1 MMFQE
6 NNSRPLGSNNFSQ
19 PMQQRM
25 EKMQRDADRLFSI
38 GWLRKRLWRELT
50 SIVQTTTATEYAD
63 YRSVLRGTY
72 EMRFAWEFLSVC
84 QKSLSQVKRVL
95 ENAYDDT
102 DPLQELM
109 IEREKLIFEFAS
121 LSQLSSSWEC
131 VKDDDDSWR
140 KFARRM
146 PLGDQMKQADITAF
160 FELLDRIALM
170 TDILCG
176 RAAKYGLEVDYSN
189 LEKYK
194 AGERKAK
201 LTDEIIIHAVEDCAA
216 HLNTQSDWTAVYC
229 VLRDDYGMI
238 NASEFERMVT
248 EFTFSKQV
256 PACPEG
262 TITRTLSNHTQL
274 RNPIDTWTV
283 DKKFIKTAQAF
294 RESIKKYLSET

>member
-6 NNSRPLGSNNFSQ
+6 NNSRLSGSNQFSQ
-19 PMQQRM
+19 PMQRRM

-50 SIVQTTTATEYAD
+50 SIVQATTATEYAD

-131 VKDDDDSWR
+131 VKDDDVSWR

-194 AGERKAK
+194 AGERKSK

-229 VLRDDYGMI
+229 VLRDDYGMK
-238 NASEFERMVT
+238 NASEFER
-248 EFTFSKQV
+248 EIAEWKFSKQV
-256 PACPEG
+256 PPCPKG
-262 TITRTLSNHTQL
+262 TISRTQGNHAQL
-274 RNPIDTWTV
+274 KEAISSWFV
-283 DKKFIKTAQAF
+283 DKKFITIALAF
-294 RESIKKYLSET
+294 RECLNKRLSEA

>member
-6 NNSRPLGSNNFSQ
+6 KNNRPLGSNQFSQ
-19 PMQQRM
+19 PMQRRM

-216 HLNTQSDWTAVYC
+216 HLHNQSDWTAVHC
-229 VLRDDYGMI
+229 VLRDDHGMMY
-238 NASEFERMVT
+238 ASEFER
-248 EFTFSKQV
+248 EIAEWKFSKNL

-262 TITRTLSNHTQL
+262 TITKTQSNHTQL
-274 RNPIDTWTV
+274 RKPINNWPEKNKF
-283 DKKFIKTAQAF
+283 KKIALAF
-294 RESIKKYLSET
+294 RECLNKRLSEA

>member
-19 PMQQRM
+19 PMQRRM
-25 EKMQRDADRLFSI
+25 EMMQRNADRLFSI
-38 GWLRKRLWRELT
+38 GWLRKRLWKELT
-50 SIVQTTTATEYAD
+50 SIVQTTAATEYAD
-63 YRSVLRGTY
+63 YRSVLRGSF

-109 IEREKLIFEFAS
+109 IERESLIDEFACLP
-121 LSQLSSSWEC
+121 LSRTWEY
-131 VKDDDDSWR
+131 VKDDNDSWR
-140 KFARRM
+140 KFARRI

-160 FELLDRIALM
+160 FELLDRISLM

-176 RAAKYGLEVDYSN
+176 RAAKYGLEVDYSS

-194 AGERKAK
+194 AGERKVEI
-201 LTDEIIIHAVEDCAA
+201 TDEIVIHAVEDCAA

-229 VLRDDYGMI
+229 VLRDDYGMM
-238 NASEFERMVT
+238 NVSEFERMVT
-248 EFTFSKQV
+248 GFTFSKQV
-256 PACPEG
+256 PPCPEG
-262 TITRTLSNHTQL
+262 TITKTLSNHTQL

-283 DKKFIKTAQAF
+283 DNKFLKKAKAF
-294 RESIKKYLSET
+294 RESIKKRRSEA